1 MKTVRCRT
9 FLYLGSSSILS
20 VSFGSIWFIYHY
32 LLLIFILWWWV
43 IFSLKNWKRKNY
55 VLYTVEI
62 LLFVILAKVK
72 ILVPTFIC
80 IVFYLFYEEKKIRS
94 AQNSNRRIASRR
106 GGRLEIVMKIVK
118 IGETFETCVVAS
130 RPRDCAICDDCV
142 FRNAPSQQ
150 EGDRGKMAAAE
161 AQPPEHSK
169 IVIFLF
175 FYCCHRSCMDRF
187 VPRPGYWDFDI
198 KLSNAFRMEV
208 IL

>member
-1 MKTVRCRT
+1 MSQKRMFAIVSWDYPFKDNGEFMKTVRCRT

-130 RPRDCAICDDCV
+130 RPPGLCDLWRLC
-142 FRNAPSQQ
+142 F
-150 EGDRGKMAAAE
+150 
-161 AQPPEHSK
+161 
-169 IVIFLF
+169 
-175 FYCCHRSCMDRF
+175 
-187 VPRPGYWDFDI
+187 
-198 KLSNAFRMEV
+198 
-208 IL
+208 